1 MEHMVSK
8 IRYMWLTHVN
18 VLLKEP
24 LDSMARFSS
33 GLVWILAWIDVRGA
47 LGGQGL
53 GELFG

>member
-1 MEHMVSK
+1 MVSK